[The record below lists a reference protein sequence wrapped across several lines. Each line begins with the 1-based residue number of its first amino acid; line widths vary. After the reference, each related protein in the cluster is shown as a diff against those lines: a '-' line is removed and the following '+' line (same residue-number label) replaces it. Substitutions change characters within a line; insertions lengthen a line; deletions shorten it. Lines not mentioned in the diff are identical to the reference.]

1 MSSVPKQHLTV
12 RCHLYSIPPN
22 VHDGIFLPHKS
33 PVSVG
38 RSKETK
44 IHLRSCSRNQ
54 LELLADYDNRE
65 VTVTRRGHQT
75 SQVGTKVLDKNTDY
89 VVKPGEILF
98 VCGNMFPHE
107 ITFSTTTAT
116 DAAASTSAEETK
128 SAAAAADALKE
139 TAVESDQMAGR
150 KRVATE
156 CVDTLRDEATDKVSV
171 RKQVKLAP

>member
-1 MSSVPKQHLTV
+1 M
-12 RCHLYSIPPN
+12 
-22 VHDGIFLPHKS
+22 
-33 PVSVG
+33 
-38 RSKETK
+38 
-44 IHLRSCSRNQ
+44 
-54 LELLADYDNRE
+54 
-65 VTVTRRGHQT
+65 TRRGHQT

-128 SAAAAADALKE
+128 SAADALKE
-139 TAVESDQMAGR
+139 TAEESDKMAGR

-156 CVDTLRDEATDKVSV
+156 CVDTLGDEATDKVSV
-171 RKQVKLAP
+171 RKQVKLAPGSGGSGGSWNGWSGGLRVSMKDEAAIVMQNETLMVIRDKYPKVSV